1 MRRRNSALAAGLA
14 LALLPAAAA
23 LGQDLVKGKAA
34 VLRALDKLDGSVVEL
49 SVPVGTTVKFRR
61 LSIRVEE
68 CVYPRGDIVTGSEVL
83 LEIRDQRDPEPKF
96 RGWMLAESP
105 ALSALD
111 HQRYDVWLTSCTSS

>member
-1 MRRRNSALAAGLA
+1 MNSALAAGLA
-14 LALLPAAAA
+14 LGLMPAAAA
-23 LGQDLVKGKAA
+23 LGQDLVKEKAA